1 MELYGISYAELERIP
16 VLARRVRK
24 HHTQLIDLVNVF
36 DVKYSLIFVKD

>member
-24 HHTQLIDLVNVF
+24 YHAQLIVLMNMSG
-36 DVKYSLIFVKD
+36 VKHSPIFIKD